1 MKKPSVW
8 GKMKEK
14 GSNLVEAY
22 ILIFSLLWGLK
33 HEALTYKYIK
43 HLQNA
48 MEQDLELKLA
58 GDWSGEDQKQKDS
71 GLRKYN
77 QKTVKF
83 HWYLNAGCRLM
94 DATNDTSIEMSLAV
108 LDMLLS
114 V

>member
-1 MKKPSVW
+1 M
-8 GKMKEK
+8 
-14 GSNLVEAY
+14 
-22 ILIFSLLWGLK
+22 
-33 HEALTYKYIK
+33 
-43 HLQNA
+43 
-48 MEQDLELKLA
+48 A